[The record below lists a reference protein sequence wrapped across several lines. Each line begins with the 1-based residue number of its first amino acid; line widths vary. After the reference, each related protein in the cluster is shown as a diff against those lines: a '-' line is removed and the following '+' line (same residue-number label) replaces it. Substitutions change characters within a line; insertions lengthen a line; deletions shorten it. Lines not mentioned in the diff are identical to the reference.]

1 MNLEKLFLEKTPLF
15 VFSSTRRLKHFY
27 LEQGEGFLP
36 NAMSM
41 GSFFEQAFYIP
52 NKKKI
57 PNSARLILMID
68 TIKAIAKEKKS
79 ILEGLLLFEN
89 SFLGY
94 LESTSF
100 LFDLFDELSSAC
112 IKLNELSSKDIYLD
126 YEKHL
131 EVLEMIYDRYIK
143 KLEGL
148 GFYDK
153 IMQEK
158 PAILKEFFEHFS
170 SIEWHLDGFMSV
182 FERQCLL
189 EAAELVP
196 ITLHL
201 SCDKYNQKFL
211 EFLNLKLETD
221 CDYSIDFK
229 TQKILSQTPKR
240 QKIEPKLYANS
251 SYLKQSALVLQTIE
265 EYLQKD
271 NDPNKM
277 AIITPNADFLP
288 FLKLLDKNNN
298 LNFAMG
304 LGAKN
309 SPYYT
314 ELVKI
319 LENLET
325 SGFDLSTSPLLDL
338 ENLTLALLEQQSSKE
353 KAPLKEAHSQIM
365 HQYHLLKDTLKNYSL
380 KDLLHLY
387 LQEFE
392 ANFRLDDSS
401 GGKIQVMDTLETRG
415 MQFDKIVIVDFN
427 ETCVPSLKDC
437 DLFLNSAL
445 RKSLNLPTLLDKK
458 NLQKHYY
465 YQLFKNSKEITLS
478 YIESETSKVSNMLL
492 ELNLHIEPIKDA
504 YTLFAPSLSKD
515 YQEEEIKA
523 AIPKDFSFSA
533 SSLNAFLT
541 CKRRFYYHYMKR
553 FKESPKDESN
563 SAVGSLLHEL
573 LKEAYEKDKNPYVL
587 EERLIWLLETRENI
601 TPKERLDTLVALK
614 KIQAFYLKEKERFN
628 TKIKILDLEKSFETI
643 IQGIVFKGRIDRI
656 DKTAD
661 NEMILLDYKFKNDLK
676 LDNMSKTQRG
686 GLSPIEIAQISTDY
700 QMAIEIAQISTDYQ
714 MAIYAFA
721 LKNLGYK
728 EPIKA
733 FFYDLRKGELLEE
746 DELILQAKMDHL
758 EFSLI
763 PKLKQEIDFEK
774 TSEAKDCEYCSFK
787 DMCNR

>member
-36 NAMSM
+36 SAMSM

-57 PNSARLILMID
+57 PKNARQILMID

-112 IKLNELSSKDIYLD
+112 IKLNKLSFKDIYLD

-143 KLEGL
+143 KLEEL

-229 TQKILSQTPKR
+229 TQKILSQTFND

-251 SYLKQSALVLQTIE
+251 SYLKQGALVLQTIE

-288 FLKLLDKNNN
+288 FLKLLDQNNN

-304 LGAKN
+304 LGAKD

-325 SGFDLSTSPLLDL
+325 SGFDLSASPLLDL

-353 KAPLKEAHSQIM
+353 KAPLKEVHSQIM
-365 HQYHLLKDTLKNYSL
+365 HQYHLLKDTLQNYSL

-401 GGKIQVMDTLETRG
+401 GGKIRVMDTLETRG

-465 YQLFKNSKEITLS
+465 YQLFKNSKEIALS

-504 YTLFAPSLSKD
+504 YTLFAPSPLKD

-553 FKESPKDESN
+553 FKESPKDENN

-587 EERLIWLLETRENI
+587 EERLIWLLETRKNI
-601 TPKERLDTLVALK
+601 TPKERLDTLIALK

-643 IQGIVFKGRIDRI
+643 IQGVIFKGRIDRI

-661 NEMILLDYKFKNDLK
+661 NEIILLDYKFKNDLK
-676 LDNMSKTQRG
+676 LDNMSEKQRKS
-686 GLSPIEIAQISTDY
+686 LSP
-700 QMAIEIAQISTDYQ
+700 IEIAQISTDYQ

-746 DELILQAKMDHL
+746 DKLILQAKMDHL

-774 TSEAKDCEYCSFK
+774 TLEVKDCEYCSFK

>member
-41 GSFFEQAFYIP
+41 GNFFEQAFYIP

-57 PNSARLILMID
+57 PNSARQILMID

-143 KLEGL
+143 KLEEL

-189 EAAELVP
+189 EVAELVP

-221 CDYSIDFK
+221 CNYSIDFK
-229 TQKILSQTPKR
+229 TQKILSQTFND

-251 SYLKQSALVLQTIE
+251 SYLKQGALVLQTIE

-319 LENLET
+319 LEDLQT
-325 SGFDLSTSPLLDL
+325 SGFDLSASPLLDL
-338 ENLTLALLEQQSSKE
+338 ENLTLPLLEQQSSKE

-401 GGKIQVMDTLETRG
+401 GGKIRVMDTLETRG

-445 RKSLNLPTLLDKK
+445 RQSLNLPTLLDKK

-465 YQLFKNSKEITLS
+465 YQLFKNSKEMALS
-478 YIESETSKVSNMLL
+478 YIESETSKASNMLL

-504 YTLFAPSLSKD
+504 YTLFAPSPLKD

-523 AIPKDFSFSA
+523 AIPKDFNFST

-643 IQGIVFKGRIDRI
+643 IQGVIFKGRIDRI

-676 LDNMSKTQRG
+676 LDNMSEKQRKS
-686 GLSPIEIAQISTDY
+686 LSP
-700 QMAIEIAQISTDYQ
+700 IEIAQISTDYQ

-728 EPIKA
+728 DPIKA
-733 FFYDLRKGELLEE
+733 FFYDLRKGELVEE
-746 DELILQAKMDHL
+746 DELVLQAKMDHL

-763 PKLKQEIDFEK
+763 PKLKQEIVFEK
-774 TSEAKDCEYCSFK
+774 TLEAKDCEYCSFK

>member
-57 PNSARLILMID
+57 PNSARQILMID

-143 KLEGL
+143 KLEEL

-189 EAAELVP
+189 EVAELVP

-229 TQKILSQTPKR
+229 TQKILSQTFNN

-288 FLKLLDKNNN
+288 FLKLLDQNNN

-319 LENLET
+319 LEDLQTSDFNL
-325 SGFDLSTSPLLDL
+325 SGSALLDL
-338 ENLTLALLEQQSSKE
+338 ENLTLPLLEQQSSKE

-401 GGKIQVMDTLETRG
+401 GGKIRVMDTLETRG

-465 YQLFKNSKEITLS
+465 YQLFKNSKEVVLS
-478 YIESETSKVSNMLL
+478 YIESETSKASNMLL
-492 ELNLHIEPIKDA
+492 ELNLHTEPIKDA
-504 YTLFAPSLSKD
+504 YTLFAPSPLKD

-614 KIQAFYLKEKERFN
+614 KIQAFYLKEKERFKA
-628 TKIKILDLEKSFETI
+628 KIKILDLEKSFETI
-643 IQGIVFKGRIDRI
+643 IQGVIFKGRIDRI

-661 NEMILLDYKFKNDLK
+661 NEIILLDYKFKNDLK
-676 LDNMSKTQRG
+676 LV
-686 GLSPIEIAQISTDY
+686 
-700 QMAIEIAQISTDYQ
+700 STDYQ

-728 EPIKA
+728 GPIKA

-746 DELILQAKMDHL
+746 DELTLQAKMDHL

-774 TSEAKDCEYCSFK
+774 TLEVKDCEYCSFK

>member
-1 MNLEKLFLEKTPLF
+1 MNLEKLFLEKSPLF

-36 NAMSM
+36 SAMSM

-57 PNSARLILMID
+57 PNSAHQILMID

-189 EAAELVP
+189 EVAELVP
-196 ITLHL
+196 VTLHL

-229 TQKILSQTPKR
+229 TQKILSQTFND

-265 EYLQKD
+265 EYLQEN

-319 LENLET
+319 LEDLET
-325 SGFDLSTSPLLDL
+325 SGFDLSASPLLDL

-353 KAPLKEAHSQIM
+353 KTPLKEAHSQIM
-365 HQYHLLKDTLKNYSL
+365 HQYHLLKDTLQNYSL

-401 GGKIQVMDTLETRG
+401 GGKIRVMDTLETRG

-465 YQLFKNSKEITLS
+465 YQLFKNSKEVVLS

-492 ELNLHIEPIKDA
+492 ELDLHIEPIKDA
-504 YTLFAPSLSKD
+504 YTLFAPTPLKD

-643 IQGIVFKGRIDRI
+643 IQGVIFKGRIDRI

-661 NEMILLDYKFKNDLK
+661 NEIILLDYKFKNDLK
-676 LDNMSKTQRG
+676 LDNMSEKQRKS
-686 GLSPIEIAQISTDY
+686 LSP
-700 QMAIEIAQISTDYQ
+700 IEIAQISTDYQ

-728 EPIKA
+728 DPIKA
-733 FFYDLRKGELLEE
+733 FFYDLRKGELVEE
-746 DELILQAKMDHL
+746 DELFLQAKMDHL

-774 TSEAKDCEYCSFK
+774 TLEAKDCEYCSFK

>member
-251 SYLKQSALVLQTIE
+251 SYLKQSTLVLQTIE

-325 SGFDLSTSPLLDL
+325 SGFDLSASPLLDL

-401 GGKIQVMDTLETRG
+401 GGKIRVMDTLETRG

-541 CKRRFYYHYMKR
+541 CKRRFYYHYMKC
-553 FKESPKDESN
+553 FKESPKDKSN

-573 LKEAYEKDKNPYVL
+573 LKEVYEKDKNPYAL
-587 EERLIWLLETRENI
+587 EERLIQLLETKGNI
-601 TPKERLDTLVALK
+601 TPKERLDTLIALK
-614 KIQAFYLKEKERFN
+614 KIQAFYIKEKERFHA
-628 TKIKILDLEKSFETI
+628 KIKILDLEKSFETT
-643 IQGIVFKGRIDRI
+643 IQGVAFKGRIDRI

-661 NEMILLDYKFKNDLK
+661 NEVILLDYKFKSDLK
-676 LDNMSKTQRG
+676 LDNMSEKQRG
-686 GLSPIEIAQISTDY
+686 SLNPIEIAQIS
-700 QMAIEIAQISTDYQ
+700 ADYQ

-728 EPIKA
+728 GPIKA

-774 TSEAKDCEYCSFK
+774 TLEAKDCEYCSFK

>member
-1 MNLEKLFLEKTPLF
+1 MKLEKLFLEKTPLF

-36 NAMSM
+36 SAMSM

-57 PNSARLILMID
+57 PNSARQILMID

-143 KLEGL
+143 KLEEL

-158 PAILKEFFEHFS
+158 PTILKEFFEHFS
-170 SIEWHLDGFMSV
+170 SIEWYLDGFMSV

-189 EAAELVP
+189 EVAELVP

-229 TQKILSQTPKR
+229 TQKILSQTFND

-251 SYLKQSALVLQTIE
+251 SYLKQGALVLQTIE

-288 FLKLLDKNNN
+288 FLKLLDQNNN

-319 LENLET
+319 LEDLQT

-353 KAPLKEAHSQIM
+353 KAPLKEVHSQIM

-401 GGKIQVMDTLETRG
+401 GGKIRVMDTLETRG

-465 YQLFKNSKEITLS
+465 YQLFKNSKEMALS
-478 YIESETSKVSNMLL
+478 YIESETSKASNMLL
-492 ELNLHIEPIKDA
+492 ELDLHIEPIKDA
-504 YTLFAPSLSKD
+504 YTLFAPSPLKD

-553 FKESPKDESN
+553 FKESPKDENN

-573 LKEAYEKDKNPYVL
+573 LKEAYEKDKNPYAL
-587 EERLIWLLETRENI
+587 EERLIQFLETRENI
-601 TPKERLDTLVALK
+601 TPKERLDTLIALK
-614 KIQAFYLKEKERFN
+614 KIQAFYLKEKERFKA
-628 TKIKILDLEKSFETI
+628 KIKILDLEKSFETI
-643 IQGIVFKGRIDRI
+643 IQGVVFKGRIDRI

-661 NEMILLDYKFKNDLK
+661 NEIILLDYKFKNDLK
-676 LDNMSKTQRG
+676 LDNMSEKQRKS
-686 GLSPIEIAQISTDY
+686 LSP
-700 QMAIEIAQISTDYQ
+700 IEIAQISTDYQ

-746 DELILQAKMDHL
+746 DELTLQAKMDHL

-774 TSEAKDCEYCSFK
+774 TLEVKDCEYCSFK

>member
-36 NAMSM
+36 SAMSM

-57 PNSARLILMID
+57 PNSVRLILMID

-112 IKLNELSSKDIYLD
+112 IKLNELSFKDIYLD

-131 EVLEMIYDRYIK
+131 EVLEMIYDRYVK

-189 EAAELVP
+189 EVAELVP

-229 TQKILSQTPKR
+229 TQKILSQTFND

-251 SYLKQSALVLQTIE
+251 SYLKQGALVLQTIE

-288 FLKLLDKNNN
+288 FLKLLDQNNN

-319 LENLET
+319 LEDLET
-325 SGFDLSTSPLLDL
+325 SDLNLSGSALLDL
-338 ENLTLALLEQQSSKE
+338 ENLTLPLLEQQSSKE
-353 KAPLKEAHSQIM
+353 KTPLKEAHSQIM

-392 ANFRLDDSS
+392 ANFRLDDSN
-401 GGKIQVMDTLETRG
+401 GGKIRVMDTLETRG

-478 YIESETSKVSNMLL
+478 YIESETSKASNMLL

-504 YTLFAPSLSKD
+504 YTLFAPSPLKD
-515 YQEEEIKA
+515 YQEEEIKD

-563 SAVGSLLHEL
+563 SVVGSLLHEL
-573 LKEAYEKDKNPYVL
+573 LKEAYEKDKNPYAL
-587 EERLIWLLETRENI
+587 EERLIWLLKTRENI
-601 TPKERLDTLVALK
+601 TPKKRLDTLVVLK
-614 KIQAFYLKEKERFN
+614 KIQAFYLKEKERFKA
-628 TKIKILDLEKSFETI
+628 KIKILDLEKSFETT
-643 IQGIVFKGRIDRI
+643 IQGVAFKGRIDRI

-661 NEMILLDYKFKNDLK
+661 NEIILLDYKFKNDLK
-676 LDNMSKTQRG
+676 LDNMSKTQRE
-686 GLSPIEIAQISTDY
+686 GLSP
-700 QMAIEIAQISTDYQ
+700 IEIAQISTDYQ

-728 EPIKA
+728 DSIKA
-733 FFYDLRKGELLEE
+733 FFYDLRKGELVEE
-746 DELILQAKMDHL
+746 NELILQAKMDHL

-774 TSEAKDCEYCSFK
+774 TLEAKDCEYCSFK

>member
-1 MNLEKLFLEKTPLF
+1 MNLEKLFSEKAPLF

-36 NAMSM
+36 SAMSM

-52 NKKKI
+52 NQKKI
-57 PNSARLILMID
+57 PKSVRQILMID

-112 IKLNELSSKDIYLD
+112 IKLNELSFKDIYLD

-131 EVLEMIYDRYIK
+131 EVLEMIYDRYVK
-143 KLEGL
+143 KLEEL

-153 IMQEK
+153 IMQKK
-158 PAILKEFFEHFS
+158 PTILKEFFEHFS

-189 EAAELVP
+189 EVAELVP

-229 TQKILSQTPKR
+229 TQKILSQTFND

-251 SYLKQSALVLQTIE
+251 SYLKQSALVLQTTE
-265 EYLQKD
+265 EYLQEN

-288 FLKLLDKNNN
+288 FLKLLDQNNN

-319 LENLET
+319 LEDLQTSDFNLSE
-325 SGFDLSTSPLLDL
+325 SALLDL
-338 ENLTLALLEQQSSKE
+338 ENITLPLLEQQSSKE
-353 KAPLKEAHSQIM
+353 KAPLKEVHSQIM
-365 HQYHLLKDTLKNYSL
+365 HQYHLLKDTLQNYSL

-401 GGKIQVMDTLETRG
+401 GGKIRVMDTLETRG

-478 YIESETSKVSNMLL
+478 YIESETSKASNMLL

-504 YTLFAPSLSKD
+504 YTLFAPSPLKD

-541 CKRRFYYHYMKR
+541 CKRRFYYHYIKR

-563 SAVGSLLHEL
+563 STVGSLLHEL
-573 LKEAYEKDKNPYVL
+573 LKEAYEKDKNPYSL
-587 EERLIWLLETRENI
+587 EERLIWLLETRENV

-628 TKIKILDLEKSFETI
+628 AKIKILDLEKSFETI
-643 IQGIVFKGRIDRI
+643 IQGVIFKGRIDRI

-661 NEMILLDYKFKNDLK
+661 NEIILLDYKFKSDLK
-676 LDNMSKTQRG
+676 LDNMSKTQRE
-686 GLSPIEIAQISTDY
+686 GLSPK
-700 QMAIEIAQISTDYQ
+700 EIAQISTDYQ
-714 MAIYAFA
+714 MAIYARA

-746 DELILQAKMDHL
+746 DELTLQAKMDHL

-774 TSEAKDCEYCSFK
+774 TLEAKDCEYCSFK
-787 DMCNR
+787 NMCNR

>member
-27 LEQGEGFLP
+27 LDQGEGFLP

-41 GSFFEQAFYIP
+41 GNFFEQAFYIP

-57 PNSARLILMID
+57 PNSARQILMID
-68 TIKAIAKEKKS
+68 AIKAIAKEKKS

-131 EVLEMIYDRYIK
+131 EVLEMIYDRYVK
-143 KLEGL
+143 KLEEL

-158 PAILKEFFEHFS
+158 PTILKEFFEHFS

-189 EAAELVP
+189 EVAELVP

-229 TQKILSQTPKR
+229 TQKILSQTFND

-251 SYLKQSALVLQTIE
+251 SYLKQGALVLQTIE

-288 FLKLLDKNNN
+288 FLKLLDQNNN

-319 LENLET
+319 LEDLQT
-325 SGFDLSTSPLLDL
+325 SGFDLSASPLLDL
-338 ENLTLALLEQQSSKE
+338 ESLTLVLLEQQSSKE
-353 KAPLKEAHSQIM
+353 KAPLKEVHSQIM

-401 GGKIQVMDTLETRG
+401 GGKIRVMDTLETRG

-478 YIESETSKVSNMLL
+478 YVESETSKVSNMLL
-492 ELNLHIEPIKDA
+492 ELDLHTEPIKDA
-504 YTLFAPSLSKD
+504 YTLFAPTPLKD

-553 FKESPKDESN
+553 FKESPKDENN

-573 LKEAYEKDKNPYVL
+573 LKEAYEKDKNPYAL

-601 TPKERLDTLVALK
+601 TPKERLDTLIALK

-628 TKIKILDLEKSFETI
+628 AKIKILDLEKSFETI
-643 IQGIVFKGRIDRI
+643 IQGVIFKGRIDRI

-661 NEMILLDYKFKNDLK
+661 NEIILLDYKFKSDLK

-686 GLSPIEIAQISTDY
+686 SLSPIEIAQISTDY
-700 QMAIEIAQISTDYQ
+700 QMAI
-714 MAIYAFA
+714 YACV

-728 EPIKA
+728 GPIKA
-733 FFYDLRKGELLEE
+733 FFYDLRKGELVEE

-774 TSEAKDCEYCSFK
+774 TSEVKDCEYCSFK

>member
-36 NAMSM
+36 SAMSM

-143 KLEGL
+143 KLEKL

-229 TQKILSQTPKR
+229 TQKILSQTFND

-251 SYLKQSALVLQTIE
+251 SYLKQGALVLQTIE

-319 LENLET
+319 LEDLQTSDCNLSE
-325 SGFDLSTSPLLDL
+325 SALLDL
-338 ENLTLALLEQQSSKE
+338 ENITLPLLEQQSSKE
-353 KAPLKEAHSQIM
+353 KAPLKEVHSQIM
-365 HQYHLLKDTLKNYSL
+365 HQYHLLKNTLKNYSL

-401 GGKIQVMDTLETRG
+401 GGKIRVMDTLETRG

-478 YIESETSKVSNMLL
+478 YIESEASKASNMLL

-504 YTLFAPSLSKD
+504 YTLFAPSPLKD

-523 AIPKDFSFSA
+523 TIPKDFSFSA

-553 FKESPKDESN
+553 FKESPKDENN

-573 LKEAYEKDKNPYVL
+573 LKEAYEKDKNPYAL

-614 KIQAFYLKEKERFN
+614 KIQAFYLKEKERFKA
-628 TKIKILDLEKSFETI
+628 KIKILDLEKSFETI
-643 IQGIVFKGRIDRI
+643 IQGVVFKWRIDRI

-661 NEMILLDYKFKNDLK
+661 NEIILLDYKFKSDLK

-686 GLSPIEIAQISTDY
+686 DLSPK
-700 QMAIEIAQISTDYQ
+700 EIAQISTDYQ

-733 FFYDLRKGELLEE
+733 FFYDLRKGELVEE
-746 DELILQAKMDHL
+746 DEPTLQAKMDYL

-774 TSEAKDCEYCSFK
+774 TLEVKDCEYCSFK

>member
-1 MNLEKLFLEKTPLF
+1 MNFEKLFSQKTPLF

-57 PNSARLILMID
+57 PKNARQILMID

-182 FERQCLL
+182 FERRCLL

-319 LENLET
+319 LEDLQTSDFNL
-325 SGFDLSTSPLLDL
+325 SGSALLDL
-338 ENLTLALLEQQSSKE
+338 ENLTLPLLEQQSSKE
-353 KAPLKEAHSQIM
+353 KAPLKEVHSQIM

-401 GGKIQVMDTLETRG
+401 GGKIRVMDTLETRG

-465 YQLFKNSKEITLS
+465 YQLFKNSKEMALS
-478 YIESETSKVSNMLL
+478 YIESETSKASNMLL
-492 ELNLHIEPIKDA
+492 ELDLHIEPIKDA
-504 YTLFAPSLSKD
+504 YTLFAPSPLKD

-553 FKESPKDESN
+553 FKESPKDENN

-573 LKEAYEKDKNPYVL
+573 LKEAYEKDKNPYAL
-587 EERLIWLLETRENI
+587 EERLIQLLETRENI
-601 TPKERLDTLVALK
+601 TPKERLDTLIALK
-614 KIQAFYLKEKERFN
+614 KIQAFYVKEKERFN
-628 TKIKILDLEKSFETI
+628 AKIKILDLEKSFETT
-643 IQGIVFKGRIDRI
+643 IQGVLFKGRIDRI

-661 NEMILLDYKFKNDLK
+661 NEIILLDYKFKSDLK
-676 LDNMSKTQRG
+676 LDNMSEKQRG
-686 GLSPIEIAQISTDY
+686 SLSPIEIAQISTDY
-700 QMAIEIAQISTDYQ
+700 QI
-714 MAIYAFA
+714 AIYAFA
-721 LKNLGYK
+721 FKSLGYK
-728 EPIKA
+728 GPIKA
-733 FFYDLRKGELLEE
+733 FFYDLRKGELVEE
-746 DELILQAKMDHL
+746 DELTLQAKMDHL

-774 TSEAKDCEYCSFK
+774 TLEVKDCEYCSFK

>member
-1 MNLEKLFLEKTPLF
+1 MNLEKLFLEKAPLF

-57 PNSARLILMID
+57 PNSARQILMID

-189 EAAELVP
+189 EAVELVP

-229 TQKILSQTPKR
+229 TQKILSQTFND

-251 SYLKQSALVLQTIE
+251 SYLKQGALVLQTIE

-288 FLKLLDKNNN
+288 FLKLLDQNNN

-319 LENLET
+319 LEDLQTSDCNL
-325 SGFDLSTSPLLDL
+325 SGSALLDL

-401 GGKIQVMDTLETRG
+401 GGKIRVMDTLETRG

-465 YQLFKNSKEITLS
+465 YQLFKNSKEMALS
-478 YIESETSKVSNMLL
+478 YIESETSKASNMLL
-492 ELNLHIEPIKDA
+492 ELDLPIEPIKDA
-504 YTLFAPSLSKD
+504 YTLFAPTPLKD

-523 AIPKDFSFSA
+523 TIPKDFSFSA

-553 FKESPKDESN
+553 FKESPKDEN
-563 SAVGSLLHEL
+563 NNAVGSLLHEL
-573 LKEAYEKDKNPYVL
+573 LKEAYEKDKNPYAL
-587 EERLIWLLETRENI
+587 EERLVQLLKTRENI
-601 TPKERLDTLVALK
+601 TPKERLDTLIALK
-614 KIQAFYLKEKERFN
+614 KIQAFYVKEKERFKA
-628 TKIKILDLEKSFETI
+628 KIKILDLEKSFETT
-643 IQGIVFKGRIDRI
+643 IQGVAFKGRIDRI

-661 NEMILLDYKFKNDLK
+661 NEIILLDYKFKSELK
-676 LDNMSKTQRG
+676 LDNMSKTQRE
-686 GLSPIEIAQISTDY
+686 GLSPIEIAQIRTDY
-700 QMAIEIAQISTDYQ
+700 QMAV
-714 MAIYAFA
+714 YAFA

-728 EPIKA
+728 GPIKA
-733 FFYDLRKGELLEE
+733 FFYDLRKGELVEE
-746 DELILQAKMDHL
+746 DELTLQAKMHYL
-758 EFSLI
+758 ESSLI

-774 TSEAKDCEYCSFK
+774 TPEVKDCEYCSFK

>member
-57 PNSARLILMID
+57 PNSVRLILMID

-131 EVLEMIYDRYIK
+131 EVLEMIYERYIK

-158 PAILKEFFEHFS
+158 PTILKEFFEHFS

-221 CDYSIDFK
+221 CDYCIDFK

-251 SYLKQSALVLQTIE
+251 SYLKQGALVLQTIE

-319 LENLET
+319 LEDLQT
-325 SGFDLSTSPLLDL
+325 SGFDLSASPLLDL
-338 ENLTLALLEQQSSKE
+338 ESLTLPLLEQQSSKE
-353 KAPLKEAHSQIM
+353 KAPLKEVHSQIM

-401 GGKIQVMDTLETRG
+401 GGKIRVMDTLETRG

-465 YQLFKNSKEITLS
+465 YQLFKNSKEMVLS
-478 YIESETSKVSNMLL
+478 YIESETSKASNMLL

-504 YTLFAPSLSKD
+504 YTLFAPSPLKD

-541 CKRRFYYHYMKR
+541 CERRFYYHYMKR
-553 FKESPKDESN
+553 FKESPKDENN
-563 SAVGSLLHEL
+563 STVGSLLHEL
-573 LKEAYEKDKNPYVL
+573 LKEAYEKDKNPYAL
-587 EERLIWLLETRENI
+587 EERLIQLLETRENI
-601 TPKERLDTLVALK
+601 TPKERLDTLIALK
-614 KIQAFYLKEKERFN
+614 KIQAFYLKEKERFKA
-628 TKIKILDLEKSFETI
+628 KIKILDLEKSFETT
-643 IQGIVFKGRIDRI
+643 IQGVAFKGRIDRI

-661 NEMILLDYKFKNDLK
+661 NEIILLDYKFKSDLK
-676 LDNMSKTQRG
+676 LDNMSKTQRE
-686 GLSPIEIAQISTDY
+686 GLSP
-700 QMAIEIAQISTDYQ
+700 IEIAQISTDYQ

-728 EPIKA
+728 GPIKA

-746 DELILQAKMDHL
+746 DELTLQAKMDHL

-774 TSEAKDCEYCSFK
+774 TLEAKDCEYCSFK

>member
-15 VFSSTRRLKHFY
+15 VFSSTRRLKHFC

-36 NAMSM
+36 SAMSM
-41 GSFFEQAFYIP
+41 GNFFEQAFYIP

-57 PNSARLILMID
+57 PNNARQILMID

-112 IKLNELSSKDIYLD
+112 IKLNELSFKDIYLD

-131 EVLEMIYDRYIK
+131 EVLEMIYDRYVK
-143 KLEGL
+143 KLEEL

-153 IMQEK
+153 IMQKK
-158 PAILKEFFEHFS
+158 PTILKEFFEHFS

-189 EAAELVP
+189 EVAELVP

-229 TQKILSQTPKR
+229 TQKILSQTFND

-319 LENLET
+319 LEDLQT
-325 SGFDLSTSPLLDL
+325 SGFDLSASPLLDL
-338 ENLTLALLEQQSSKE
+338 ENLTLPLLEQQSSKE
-353 KAPLKEAHSQIM
+353 KAPLKETHSQIM

-401 GGKIQVMDTLETRG
+401 GGKIRVMDTLETRG
-415 MQFDKIVIVDFN
+415 MQFDKIVVADFN

-465 YQLFKNSKEITLS
+465 YQLFKNSKEVVLS

-492 ELNLHIEPIKDA
+492 ELDLHIEPIKDA
-504 YTLFAPSLSKD
+504 YTLFAPSPLKD

-563 SAVGSLLHEL
+563 STVGSLIHEL
-573 LKEAYEKDKNPYVL
+573 LKEAYEKDKDPHAL
-587 EERLIWLLETRENI
+587 EERLIWLLETRENV

-628 TKIKILDLEKSFETI
+628 AKIKILNLEKSFETI
-643 IQGIVFKGRIDRI
+643 IQGVVFKGRIDRI

-661 NEMILLDYKFKNDLK
+661 NEIILLDYKFKSDLK

-686 GLSPIEIAQISTDY
+686 DLSP
-700 QMAIEIAQISTDYQ
+700 IEIAQISTDYQ

-774 TSEAKDCEYCSFK
+774 TLEVKDCEYCSFK

>member
-158 PAILKEFFEHFS
+158 PTILKEFFEHFS
-170 SIEWHLDGFMSV
+170 SIEWYLDGFMSV

-189 EAAELVP
+189 EVAELVP

-251 SYLKQSALVLQTIE
+251 SYLKQGALVLQTIE

-319 LENLET
+319 LEDLQTSDFNL
-325 SGFDLSTSPLLDL
+325 SGSALLDL
-338 ENLTLALLEQQSSKE
+338 ENITLALLEQQSSKE
-353 KAPLKEAHSQIM
+353 KVTLKEVHSQIM
-365 HQYHLLKDTLKNYSL
+365 HQYHLLKNTLKNYSL

-401 GGKIQVMDTLETRG
+401 GGKIRVMDTLETRG
-415 MQFDKIVIVDFN
+415 MQFDKVVIVDFN

-465 YQLFKNSKEITLS
+465 YQLFKNSKEIALS
-478 YIESETSKVSNMLL
+478 YIESETSKASNMLL

-504 YTLFAPSLSKD
+504 YTLFAPTPLKD

-523 AIPKDFSFSA
+523 AIPKDFNFSA

-573 LKEAYEKDKNPYVL
+573 LKEVYEKDKNPYAL

-661 NEMILLDYKFKNDLK
+661 NEIILLDYKFKSDLK

-686 GLSPIEIAQISTDY
+686 GLSP
-700 QMAIEIAQISTDYQ
+700 IEIAQISTDYQ

-746 DELILQAKMDHL
+746 DGLTLQAKMDYL

-774 TSEAKDCEYCSFK
+774 TLEVKDCEYCSFK

>member
-52 NKKKI
+52 NQKKI
-57 PNSARLILMID
+57 PKSAHQILMID

-79 ILEGLLLFEN
+79 VLEGLLLFEN

-112 IKLNELSSKDIYLD
+112 IKLNELSFKDIYLD

-131 EVLEMIYDRYIK
+131 EVLEMIYDRYVK
-143 KLEGL
+143 KLEEL

-153 IMQEK
+153 IMQKK

-189 EAAELVP
+189 EVAELVP

-229 TQKILSQTPKR
+229 TQKILSQTFND

-251 SYLKQSALVLQTIE
+251 SYLKQSALVLQTTE
-265 EYLQKD
+265 EYLQEN

-319 LENLET
+319 LEDLET
-325 SGFDLSTSPLLDL
+325 SDPNLSGSALLDL
-338 ENLTLALLEQQSSKE
+338 ENITLALLEQQSSKE

-401 GGKIQVMDTLETRG
+401 GGKIRVMDTLETRG
-415 MQFDKIVIVDFN
+415 MQFDKIVVADFN

-465 YQLFKNSKEITLS
+465 YQLFKNSKEVALS
-478 YIESETSKVSNMLL
+478 YIESETSKASNMLL

-504 YTLFAPSLSKD
+504 YTLFETSPIKE

-541 CKRRFYYHYMKR
+541 CKRRFYYHYIKR
-553 FKESPKDESN
+553 FKETPKDESN
-563 SAVGSLLHEL
+563 STVGSLLHEL

-628 TKIKILDLEKSFETI
+628 AEITILDLEKNFETI
-643 IQGIVFKGRIDRI
+643 IQGVIFKGRIDRI

-661 NEMILLDYKFKNDLK
+661 NKIILLDYKFKSDLK

-700 QMAIEIAQISTDYQ
+700 QMAI
-714 MAIYAFA
+714 YARA

-774 TSEAKDCEYCSFK
+774 TLEVKDCEYCSFK

>member
-1 MNLEKLFLEKTPLF
+1 MNLEKLFLEKAPLF

-52 NKKKI
+52 NQKKI
-57 PNSARLILMID
+57 PNSARQILMID

-112 IKLNELSSKDIYLD
+112 IKLNELSFKDIYLD

-143 KLEGL
+143 KLEKL

-189 EAAELVP
+189 EVAELVP

-229 TQKILSQTPKR
+229 TQKILSQTFND

-319 LENLET
+319 LEDLQTSDCNL
-325 SGFDLSTSPLLDL
+325 SGSALLDL
-338 ENLTLALLEQQSSKE
+338 ENITLALLEQQSSKE
-353 KAPLKEAHSQIM
+353 KAPLKEVHSQIM
-365 HQYHLLKDTLKNYSL
+365 HQYHLLKNTLKNYSL

-401 GGKIQVMDTLETRG
+401 GGKIRVMDTLETRG
-415 MQFDKIVIVDFN
+415 MQFDKIVVADFN
-427 ETCVPSLKDC
+427 ETYVPSLKDC

-504 YTLFAPSLSKD
+504 YTLFETSPLKD

-553 FKESPKDESN
+553 FKESPKDENN

-573 LKEAYEKDKNPYVL
+573 LKEAYEKDKNPYSL

-601 TPKERLDTLVALK
+601 TPKERLDTLIALK
-614 KIQAFYLKEKERFN
+614 KIQAFYLKEKERFKA
-628 TKIKILDLEKSFETI
+628 KIKILDLEKSFETI
-643 IQGIVFKGRIDRI
+643 IQGVAFKGRIDRI

-661 NEMILLDYKFKNDLK
+661 NEIILLDYKFKNDLK
-676 LDNMSKTQRG
+676 LDNMSEKQRKS
-686 GLSPIEIAQISTDY
+686 LRP
-700 QMAIEIAQISTDYQ
+700 IEIAQISTDYQ

-728 EPIKA
+728 DPIKA
-733 FFYDLRKGELLEE
+733 FFYDLRKGELVEE
-746 DELILQAKMDHL
+746 DELTLQAKMDHL

-774 TSEAKDCEYCSFK
+774 TLEVKDCEYCSFK

>member
-57 PNSARLILMID
+57 PKNVRQILMID

-112 IKLNELSSKDIYLD
+112 IKLNELSFKDIYLD

-143 KLEGL
+143 KLEEL

-189 EAAELVP
+189 EVAELVP

-229 TQKILSQTPKR
+229 TQKILSQTFND

-251 SYLKQSALVLQTIE
+251 SYLKQGALVLQTIE

-319 LENLET
+319 LEDLQTSDFNLSE
-325 SGFDLSTSPLLDL
+325 SALLDL
-338 ENLTLALLEQQSSKE
+338 ENITLPLLEQQSSKE
-353 KAPLKEAHSQIM
+353 KAPLKEVHSQIM
-365 HQYHLLKDTLKNYSL
+365 HQYHLLKDTLQNYSL

-401 GGKIQVMDTLETRG
+401 GGKIRVMDTLETRG

-465 YQLFKNSKEITLS
+465 YQLFKNSKEMVLS
-478 YIESETSKVSNMLL
+478 YIESETSKASNMLL
-492 ELNLHIEPIKDA
+492 ELDLHTEPIKDA
-504 YTLFAPSLSKD
+504 YTLFAPSPLKD

-553 FKESPKDESN
+553 FKESPKDENN

-573 LKEAYEKDKNPYVL
+573 LKEAYEKDKNPYAL

-628 TKIKILDLEKSFETI
+628 AKIKILDLEKSFETI
-643 IQGIVFKGRIDRI
+643 IQGVVFKGRIDRI

-661 NEMILLDYKFKNDLK
+661 NEIILLDYKFKSDLK
-676 LDNMSKTQRG
+676 LDNMSEKQRKS
-686 GLSPIEIAQISTDY
+686 LSP
-700 QMAIEIAQISTDYQ
+700 IEIAQISTDYQ

-728 EPIKA
+728 GPIKA
-733 FFYDLRKGELLEE
+733 FFYDLRKGELVEE
-746 DELILQAKMDHL
+746 DELQAKMDHL

-774 TSEAKDCEYCSFK
+774 TLEVKDCEYCSFK

>member
-1 MNLEKLFLEKTPLF
+1 MNLEKLFLEKAPLF
-15 VFSSTRRLKHFY
+15 IFSSTRRLKHFY

-36 NAMSM
+36 SAMSM

-131 EVLEMIYDRYIK
+131 EVLEMIYERYIK
-143 KLEGL
+143 KLEEL

-229 TQKILSQTPKR
+229 TQKILSQTFND

-265 EYLQKD
+265 EYLQQD

-319 LENLET
+319 LENLEA
-325 SGFDLSTSPLLDL
+325 SGDLSASPLLDL

-401 GGKIQVMDTLETRG
+401 GGKIRVMDTLETRG
-415 MQFDKIVIVDFN
+415 MQFDKVVIVDFN

-465 YQLFKNSKEITLS
+465 YQLFKNSKEMVLS
-478 YIESETSKVSNMLL
+478 YIESETSKVSKMLL
-492 ELNLHIEPIKDA
+492 ELDLPIEPVKDA
-504 YTLFAPSLSKD
+504 YTLFAPTPLKD
-515 YQEEEIKA
+515 YQEEEIKTT
-523 AIPKDFSFSA
+523 IPKDFSFSA

-541 CKRRFYYHYMKR
+541 CKRRFYYHYMKC

-573 LKEAYEKDKNPYVL
+573 LKEAYEKDKNPYAL
-587 EERLIWLLETRENI
+587 EERLIQLLKTRENI
-601 TPKERLDTLVALK
+601 TPKERLDTLIALK
-614 KIQAFYLKEKERFN
+614 KIQAFYLKEKERFKA
-628 TKIKILDLEKSFETI
+628 KIKILDLEKSFETT
-643 IQGIVFKGRIDRI
+643 IQGVAFKGRIDRI

-661 NEMILLDYKFKNDLK
+661 NEMILLDYKFKSELK
-676 LDNMSKTQRG
+676 LDNMSKTQKG
-686 GLSPIEIAQISTDY
+686 DLSPIEIAQISTDY
-700 QMAIEIAQISTDYQ
+700 QMAV
-714 MAIYAFA
+714 YAFA

-746 DELILQAKMDHL
+746 EGLTLQAKMHYL
-758 EFSLI
+758 EYSLI
-763 PKLKQEIDFEK
+763 PKLKQEMVFEK
-774 TSEAKDCEYCSFK
+774 TLEVKDCEYCSFK

>member
-36 NAMSM
+36 SAMSM
-41 GSFFEQAFYIP
+41 GNFFEQAFYIP

-143 KLEGL
+143 KLEEL

-158 PAILKEFFEHFS
+158 PTILKEFFEHFS

-189 EAAELVP
+189 EVAELVP

-288 FLKLLDKNNN
+288 FLKLLDQNNN

-319 LENLET
+319 LEDLQT
-325 SGFDLSTSPLLDL
+325 SGFDLSASPLLDL
-338 ENLTLALLEQQSSKE
+338 ESLTLPLLEQQSSKE

-401 GGKIQVMDTLETRG
+401 GGKIRVMDTLETRG

-445 RKSLNLPTLLDKK
+445 RKSLNLPTSLDKK

-478 YIESETSKVSNMLL
+478 YIESETSKASNMLL

-504 YTLFAPSLSKD
+504 YTLFAPSPLKD

-553 FKESPKDESN
+553 FKESPKDENN

-573 LKEAYEKDKNPYVL
+573 LKEVYEKDKNPYAL

-614 KIQAFYLKEKERFN
+614 KIQAFYTKEKERFN

-643 IQGIVFKGRIDRI
+643 IQGVVFKGRIDRI

-661 NEMILLDYKFKNDLK
+661 NEIILLDYKFKNDLK

-700 QMAIEIAQISTDYQ
+700 QMAV
-714 MAIYAFA
+714 YAFA

-728 EPIKA
+728 GPIKA
-733 FFYDLRKGELLEE
+733 FFYDLRKGELVEE
-746 DELILQAKMDHL
+746 DELILQAKMDYL

-774 TSEAKDCEYCSFK
+774 TLEAKDCEYCSFK

>member
-1 MNLEKLFLEKTPLF
+1 MNLEKLFLEKNPLF

-143 KLEGL
+143 NLEEL

-189 EAAELVP
+189 EVAKLVP

-229 TQKILSQTPKR
+229 TQKILSQTFND

-251 SYLKQSALVLQTIE
+251 SYLKQGTLVLQTIE

-319 LENLET
+319 LEDLET
-325 SGFDLSTSPLLDL
+325 SGFDLSASPLLDL
-338 ENLTLALLEQQSSKE
+338 ENLTLPLLEQQSSKE

-401 GGKIQVMDTLETRG
+401 GGKIRVMDTLETRG

-492 ELNLHIEPIKDA
+492 ELNLHTEPIKDA
-504 YTLFAPSLSKD
+504 YTLFAPTPLKD

-553 FKESPKDESN
+553 FKESPKDENN

-573 LKEAYEKDKNPYVL
+573 LKEAYEKDKNPYAL
-587 EERLIWLLETRENI
+587 EERLIWLLETRESI
-601 TPKERLDTLVALK
+601 TPKERLDTLIALK
-614 KIQAFYLKEKERFN
+614 KIQAFYLKEKERFKA
-628 TKIKILDLEKSFETI
+628 KIKILDLEKSFETI
-643 IQGIVFKGRIDRI
+643 IQGVIFKGRIDRI

-661 NEMILLDYKFKNDLK
+661 NEIILLDYKFKSDLK
-676 LDNMSKTQRG
+676 LDNMSEKQRKS
-686 GLSPIEIAQISTDY
+686 LRP
-700 QMAIEIAQISTDYQ
+700 IEIAQISTDYQ

-746 DELILQAKMDHL
+746 DELVLQAKMDHL

-774 TSEAKDCEYCSFK
+774 TLEVKDCEYCSFK

>member
-36 NAMSM
+36 SAMSM
-41 GSFFEQAFYIP
+41 GNFFEQAFYIP
-52 NKKKI
+52 NQKKI
-57 PNSARLILMID
+57 PKSTRQILMID

-112 IKLNELSSKDIYLD
+112 IKLNELSFKDIYLD

-131 EVLEMIYDRYIK
+131 EVLEMIYDRYVK
-143 KLEGL
+143 KLEEL

-153 IMQEK
+153 IMQKK
-158 PAILKEFFEHFS
+158 PTILKEFFEHFS

-189 EAAELVP
+189 EVAELVP

-229 TQKILSQTPKR
+229 TQKILSQTFND

-251 SYLKQSALVLQTIE
+251 SYLKQSALVLQTTE

-277 AIITPNADFLP
+277 AIVTPNADFLP
-288 FLKLLDKNNN
+288 FLKLLDQNNN

-319 LENLET
+319 LEDLET
-325 SGFDLSTSPLLDL
+325 SDLDLSGSALLDL
-338 ENLTLALLEQQSSKE
+338 ENITLALLEQQSSKE

-401 GGKIQVMDTLETRG
+401 GGKIRVMDTLETRG
-415 MQFDKIVIVDFN
+415 MQFDKIVVADFN
-427 ETCVPSLKDC
+427 ETCVPSFKDC

-478 YIESETSKVSNMLL
+478 YIESETSKASNMLL

-504 YTLFAPSLSKD
+504 YTLFAPSPLKD

-541 CKRRFYYHYMKR
+541 CKRRFYYHYIKR
-553 FKESPKDESN
+553 FKESPKDENN
-563 SAVGSLLHEL
+563 STVGSLLHEL
-573 LKEAYEKDKNPYVL
+573 LKEAYEKDKNPYSL
-587 EERLIWLLETRENI
+587 EERLIWLLETRENV

-628 TKIKILDLEKSFETI
+628 AKIKILDLEKSFETI
-643 IQGIVFKGRIDRI
+643 IQGVIFKGRIDRI

-661 NEMILLDYKFKNDLK
+661 NEIILLDYKFKSDLK
-676 LDNMSKTQRG
+676 LDNMSKTQRE
-686 GLSPIEIAQISTDY
+686 GLSPK
-700 QMAIEIAQISTDYQ
+700 EIAQISTDYQ
-714 MAIYAFA
+714 MAIYARA

-746 DELILQAKMDHL
+746 DELTLQAKMDHL

-774 TSEAKDCEYCSFK
+774 TLEVKDCEYCSFK

>member
-1 MNLEKLFLEKTPLF
+1 MNLEKLFLEKAPLF

-158 PAILKEFFEHFS
+158 PAILKGFFEHFS

-229 TQKILSQTPKR
+229 TQKILSQTFND

-265 EYLQKD
+265 EYLQQD

-319 LENLET
+319 LEDLET
-325 SGFDLSTSPLLDL
+325 GGFDLSASPLLDL

-353 KAPLKEAHSQIM
+353 KVPLKEAHSQIM

-401 GGKIQVMDTLETRG
+401 GGKIRVMDTLETRG

-465 YQLFKNSKEITLS
+465 YQLFKNSKEMALS

-504 YTLFAPSLSKD
+504 YTLFAPTPLKD

-523 AIPKDFSFSA
+523 TIPKDFSFSA

-541 CKRRFYYHYMKR
+541 CKRRFYYHYMKC
-553 FKESPKDESN
+553 FKESPKDENN

-573 LKEAYEKDKNPYVL
+573 LKEAYEKDKNPYTL
-587 EERLIWLLETRENI
+587 EERLIQLLEARENI
-601 TPKERLDTLVALK
+601 TPKERLDTLIALK
-614 KIQAFYLKEKERFN
+614 KIQAFYVKEKERFKA
-628 TKIKILDLEKSFETI
+628 KIKILDLEKSFETT
-643 IQGIVFKGRIDRI
+643 IQGVAFKGRIDRI

-661 NEMILLDYKFKNDLK
+661 NEIILLDYKFKSELK

-686 GLSPIEIAQISTDY
+686 GLSPIEIAQIR
-700 QMAIEIAQISTDYQ
+700 TDYQ

-728 EPIKA
+728 GPIKA

-746 DELILQAKMDHL
+746 EEPILQAKMDHL

-763 PKLKQEIDFEK
+763 PKLKQEIVFEK
-774 TSEAKDCEYCSFK
+774 TLEVKDCEYCSFK

>member
-36 NAMSM
+36 SAMSM

-57 PNSARLILMID
+57 PNNARLILMID

-143 KLEGL
+143 KLEKL

-189 EAAELVP
+189 EVAELVP

-229 TQKILSQTPKR
+229 TQKILSQTFND

-288 FLKLLDKNNN
+288 FLKLLDQNNN

-338 ENLTLALLEQQSSKE
+338 ESLTLALLEQQSSKE

-392 ANFRLDDSS
+392 ANFRLDDSN
-401 GGKIQVMDTLETRG
+401 GGKIRVMDTLETRG

-492 ELNLHIEPIKDA
+492 ELDLPIEPIKDA
-504 YTLFAPSLSKD
+504 YTLFAPSPLKD

-553 FKESPKDESN
+553 FKESPKDENN
-563 SAVGSLLHEL
+563 SSVGSLLHEL
-573 LKEAYEKDKNPYVL
+573 LKEAYEKDKNPYAL
-587 EERLIWLLETRENI
+587 EERLIQLLETRENI

-614 KIQAFYLKEKERFN
+614 KIQAFYLKEKERFKA
-628 TKIKILDLEKSFETI
+628 KIKILDLEKSFETT
-643 IQGIVFKGRIDRI
+643 IQGVAFKGRIDRI

-661 NEMILLDYKFKNDLK
+661 NEIILLDYKFKSDLK

-686 GLSPIEIAQISTDY
+686 SF
-700 QMAIEIAQISTDYQ
+700 STDYQ

-733 FFYDLRKGELLEE
+733 FFYDLRKGELVEE
-746 DELILQAKMDHL
+746 DELVLQAKMDHL

-774 TSEAKDCEYCSFK
+774 TLEVKDCEYCSFK

>member
-36 NAMSM
+36 SAMSM

-57 PNSARLILMID
+57 PNSARQILMID

-143 KLEGL
+143 NLEEL

-170 SIEWHLDGFMSV
+170 SIEWYLDGFMSV

-189 EAAELVP
+189 EVAELVP

-229 TQKILSQTPKR
+229 TQKILSQTFND

-251 SYLKQSALVLQTIE
+251 SYLKQGALVLQTIE

-288 FLKLLDKNNN
+288 FLKLLDQNNN

-304 LGAKN
+304 LEAKN

-325 SGFDLSTSPLLDL
+325 SGFDLSASPLLDL
-338 ENLTLALLEQQSSKE
+338 ENLTLVLLEQQSSKE
-353 KAPLKEAHSQIM
+353 KAPLKEVHSQIM

-401 GGKIQVMDTLETRG
+401 GGKIRVMDTLETRG

-478 YIESETSKVSNMLL
+478 YIESETSKASNMLL

-504 YTLFAPSLSKD
+504 YTLFAPSPLKD

-563 SAVGSLLHEL
+563 SVVGSLLHEL
-573 LKEAYEKDKNPYVL
+573 LKEAYEKDKNPYAL

-643 IQGIVFKGRIDRI
+643 IQGVIFKGRIDRI

-661 NEMILLDYKFKNDLK
+661 NEIILLDYKFKNDLK
-676 LDNMSKTQRG
+676 LDNMSKTQRE
-686 GLSPIEIAQISTDY
+686 GLSP
-700 QMAIEIAQISTDYQ
+700 IEIAQISTDYQ

-733 FFYDLRKGELLEE
+733 FFYDLRKGELVEE
-746 DELILQAKMDHL
+746 DELTLQAKMDHL

>member
-57 PNSARLILMID
+57 PNNARQILMID

-143 KLEGL
+143 KLEEL

-170 SIEWHLDGFMSV
+170 SIEWHLEGFMSV

-189 EAAELVP
+189 EVAELVP

-229 TQKILSQTPKR
+229 TQKILSQTFND

-251 SYLKQSALVLQTIE
+251 SYLKQGALVLQTIE

-288 FLKLLDKNNN
+288 FLKLLDQNNN

-319 LENLET
+319 LEDLQT
-325 SGFDLSTSPLLDL
+325 SGFDLSASPLLDL
-338 ENLTLALLEQQSSKE
+338 ESLTLPLLEQQSSKE
-353 KAPLKEAHSQIM
+353 KAPLKEVHSQIM
-365 HQYHLLKDTLKNYSL
+365 HQYHLLKNTLKNYSL

-401 GGKIQVMDTLETRG
+401 GGKIRVMDTLETRG

-465 YQLFKNSKEITLS
+465 YQLFKNSKEMVLS
-478 YIESETSKVSNMLL
+478 YIESETSKASNMLL
-492 ELNLHIEPIKDA
+492 ELDFHTEPIKDA
-504 YTLFAPSLSKD
+504 YTLFAPTPLKD

-553 FKESPKDESN
+553 FKESPKDENN

-573 LKEAYEKDKNPYVL
+573 LKEVYEKDKNPHSL

-614 KIQAFYLKEKERFN
+614 KIQAFYLKEKERFKA
-628 TKIKILDLEKSFETI
+628 KIKILDLEKSFETI
-643 IQGIVFKGRIDRI
+643 IQGVVFKGRIDRI

-661 NEMILLDYKFKNDLK
+661 NEIILLDYKFK
-676 LDNMSKTQRG
+676 R
-686 GLSPIEIAQISTDY
+686 GLSP
-700 QMAIEIAQISTDYQ
+700 IEIAQISTDYQ

-746 DELILQAKMDHL
+746 DELVLQAKMDHL

-774 TSEAKDCEYCSFK
+774 TLEVKDCEYCSFK

>member
-1 MNLEKLFLEKTPLF
+1 MNLEKLFSQKTPLF

-36 NAMSM
+36 SAMSM
-41 GSFFEQAFYIP
+41 GNFFEQAFYIP

-57 PNSARLILMID
+57 PNNARQILMID

-143 KLEGL
+143 NLEGL

-158 PAILKEFFEHFS
+158 PTILKEFFEHFS
-170 SIEWHLDGFMSV
+170 SIEWYLDGFMSV

-189 EAAELVP
+189 EVAELVP

-229 TQKILSQTPKR
+229 TQKILSQTFND

-288 FLKLLDKNNN
+288 FLKLLDQNNN

-319 LENLET
+319 LEDLQA
-325 SGFDLSTSPLLDL
+325 SGFDLSASPLLDL
-338 ENLTLALLEQQSSKE
+338 ESLTLPLLEQQSSKE

-401 GGKIQVMDTLETRG
+401 GGKIRVMDTLETRG

-465 YQLFKNSKEITLS
+465 YQLFKNSKEMALS

-492 ELNLHIEPIKDA
+492 ELDLHIEPIKDA
-504 YTLFAPSLSKD
+504 YTLFAPSPLKD

-553 FKESPKDESN
+553 FKESPKDENN
-563 SAVGSLLHEL
+563 STVGSLLHEL
-573 LKEAYEKDKNPYVL
+573 LKEAYEKDKNPHAL

-601 TPKERLDTLVALK
+601 TPKERLDTLIALK
-614 KIQAFYLKEKERFN
+614 KIQAFYTKEKERFKA
-628 TKIKILDLEKSFETI
+628 KIKILDLEKSFETT
-643 IQGIVFKGRIDRI
+643 IQGVAFKGRIDRI

-661 NEMILLDYKFKNDLK
+661 NEITLLDYKFKNDLK
-676 LDNMSKTQRG
+676 LDNMSKTQRR
-686 GLSPIEIAQISTDY
+686 GLSP
-700 QMAIEIAQISTDYQ
+700 IEIAQISTDYQ

-746 DELILQAKMDHL
+746 DELVLQAKMDHL

-763 PKLKQEIDFEK
+763 PKLKQEVDFEK
-774 TSEAKDCEYCSFK
+774 TLETKDCEYCSFK

>member
-52 NKKKI
+52 NQKKI
-57 PNSARLILMID
+57 PKNARQILMID
-68 TIKAIAKEKKS
+68 TIKAIAREKKS

-189 EAAELVP
+189 EVAKLVP
-196 ITLHL
+196 VTLHL

-229 TQKILSQTPKR
+229 TQKILSQTFND

-251 SYLKQSALVLQTIE
+251 SYLKQGALVLQTIE

-319 LENLET
+319 LEDLQTSDFNLSE
-325 SGFDLSTSPLLDL
+325 SALLDL

-353 KAPLKEAHSQIM
+353 KAPLKEVHSQIM

-401 GGKIQVMDTLETRG
+401 GGKIRVMDTLETRG
-415 MQFDKIVIVDFN
+415 MQFDKVVIADFN

-465 YQLFKNSKEITLS
+465 YQLFKNSKEVVLS
-478 YIESETSKVSNMLL
+478 YIESETSKASNMLL
-492 ELNLHIEPIKDA
+492 ELDLHIEPIKDA
-504 YTLFAPSLSKD
+504 YTLFETSPLKD

-541 CKRRFYYHYMKR
+541 CKRRFYYHYIKR
-553 FKESPKDESN
+553 FKESPKDENN
-563 SAVGSLLHEL
+563 SVVGSLLHEL
-573 LKEAYEKDKNPYVL
+573 LKEAYEKDKNPYAL

-614 KIQAFYLKEKERFN
+614 KIQAFYLKEKERFKA
-628 TKIKILDLEKSFETI
+628 KIKILDLEKSFETI
-643 IQGIVFKGRIDRI
+643 IQGVVFKGRIDRI

-661 NEMILLDYKFKNDLK
+661 NEIILLDYKFKNDLK

-686 GLSPIEIAQISTDY
+686 GLNP
-700 QMAIEIAQISTDYQ
+700 IEIAQISTDYQ

-733 FFYDLRKGELLEE
+733 FFYDLRKGELVEE

-774 TSEAKDCEYCSFK
+774 TLEVKDCEYCSFK

>member
-1 MNLEKLFLEKTPLF
+1 MNLEKLFLEKAPLF

-36 NAMSM
+36 SAMSM

-52 NKKKI
+52 NQKKI
-57 PNSARLILMID
+57 PKNARQILMID

-112 IKLNELSSKDIYLD
+112 IKLNELSFKDIYLD

-131 EVLEMIYDRYIK
+131 EVLEMIYDRYVK
-143 KLEGL
+143 KLEEL

-153 IMQEK
+153 IMQKK
-158 PAILKEFFEHFS
+158 PTILKEFFEHFS

-189 EAAELVP
+189 EVAELVP

-221 CDYSIDFK
+221 CNYSIDFK
-229 TQKILSQTPKR
+229 TQKILSQTFND

-251 SYLKQSALVLQTIE
+251 SYLKQSALVLQTTE
-265 EYLQKD
+265 EYLQEN

-319 LENLET
+319 LEDLQT
-325 SGFDLSTSPLLDL
+325 SDLDLSGSALLDL
-338 ENLTLALLEQQSSKE
+338 ENLTIPLLEQQSSKE

-401 GGKIQVMDTLETRG
+401 GGKIRVMDTLETRG
-415 MQFDKIVIVDFN
+415 MQFDKIVVADFN

-478 YIESETSKVSNMLL
+478 YIESETSKASNMLL
-492 ELNLHIEPIKDA
+492 ELDLHIEPIKDA
-504 YTLFAPSLSKD
+504 YTLFETSPIKD

-563 SAVGSLLHEL
+563 SAVGSLIHEL
-573 LKEAYEKDKNPYVL
+573 LKEAYEKDKTPHLL
-587 EERLIWLLETRENI
+587 EERLIQLLETRENV
-601 TPKERLDTLVALK
+601 TLKERLDTLVALK
-614 KIQAFYLKEKERFN
+614 KIQAFYKKERERFN
-628 TKIKILDLEKSFETI
+628 TEITILDLEKSFETI
-643 IQGIVFKGRIDRI
+643 IQGVIFKGRIDRI

-661 NEMILLDYKFKNDLK
+661 NEIILLDYKFKSDLK
-676 LDNMSKTQRG
+676 LDNMSEKQRKS
-686 GLSPIEIAQISTDY
+686 LSPIEIAQISTDY
-700 QMAIEIAQISTDYQ
+700 QMAI
-714 MAIYAFA
+714 YAHA

-774 TSEAKDCEYCSFK
+774 TLEVKDCEYCSFK

>member
-131 EVLEMIYDRYIK
+131 EVLEIIYDRYIK
-143 KLEGL
+143 KLEEL

-158 PAILKEFFEHFS
+158 PTILKEFFEHFS

-189 EAAELVP
+189 EVAELVP

-229 TQKILSQTPKR
+229 TQKILSQTFND

-251 SYLKQSALVLQTIE
+251 SYLKQGALVLQTIE

-288 FLKLLDKNNN
+288 FLKLLDQNNN

-319 LENLET
+319 LEDLQT
-325 SGFDLSTSPLLDL
+325 SGFDLSASPLLDL
-338 ENLTLALLEQQSSKE
+338 ERLTLPLLEQQSSKE
-353 KAPLKEAHSQIM
+353 KAPLKEVHSQIM

-401 GGKIQVMDTLETRG
+401 GGKIRVMDTLETRG

-478 YIESETSKVSNMLL
+478 YIESETSKASNMLL

-504 YTLFAPSLSKD
+504 YTLFAPSPLKD

-573 LKEAYEKDKNPYVL
+573 LKEAYEKDKNPYAL

-601 TPKERLDTLVALK
+601 TPKERLDTLIALK

-628 TKIKILDLEKSFETI
+628 TKIKILDLEKSFETA
-643 IQGIVFKGRIDRI
+643 IQGVIFKGRIDRI

-661 NEMILLDYKFKNDLK
+661 NEIILLDYKFKNDLK
-676 LDNMSKTQRG
+676 LDNMSKKQRE
-686 GLSPIEIAQISTDY
+686 GLSPK
-700 QMAIEIAQISTDYQ
+700 EIAQISTDYQ

-746 DELILQAKMDHL
+746 DELTLQAKMDHL

-774 TSEAKDCEYCSFK
+774 TLEVKDCEYCSFK

>member
-1 MNLEKLFLEKTPLF
+1 MNLEKLFLERTPLF

-41 GSFFEQAFYIP
+41 GSFFEQVFYIP

-68 TIKAIAKEKKS
+68 TIKAIAKEKKPL
-79 ILEGLLLFEN
+79 LEGLLLFEN

-131 EVLEMIYDRYIK
+131 EVLEMIYKRYIK
-143 KLEGL
+143 KLEEL

-158 PAILKEFFEHFS
+158 PTILKEFFEHFS

-189 EAAELVP
+189 EVAELAP

-319 LENLET
+319 LEDLET

-401 GGKIQVMDTLETRG
+401 GGKIRVMDTLETRG

-478 YIESETSKVSNMLL
+478 YIESETSKASNMLL

-504 YTLFAPSLSKD
+504 YTLFAPSPLKD
-515 YQEEEIKA
+515 YQEEEIQA

-553 FKESPKDESN
+553 FKESPKDENN

-573 LKEAYEKDKNPYVL
+573 LKEAYEKDKNPYAL
-587 EERLIWLLETRENI
+587 EERLIQLLKTRENI

-614 KIQAFYLKEKERFN
+614 KIQAFYLKEKERFHA
-628 TKIKILDLEKSFETI
+628 KIKVLDLEKSFETT
-643 IQGIVFKGRIDRI
+643 IQGVAFKGCIDRI

-661 NEMILLDYKFKNDLK
+661 NEIILLDYKFKSDLK
-676 LDNMSKTQRG
+676 LDNMSKEQRG
-686 GLSPIEIAQISTDY
+686 GLSPIEIAQIS
-700 QMAIEIAQISTDYQ
+700 ADYQ

-733 FFYDLRKGELLEE
+733 FFYDLRKGKLLEE
-746 DELILQAKMDHL
+746 EEPVLQAKMDYL
-758 EFSLI
+758 KFSLI

-774 TSEAKDCEYCSFK
+774 TLEVKDCEYCSFK

>member
-36 NAMSM
+36 SAMSM

-57 PNSARLILMID
+57 PKNARQILMID

-100 LFDLFDELSSAC
+100 LFDLFDELSSAY

-143 KLEGL
+143 KLEEL

-189 EAAELVP
+189 EVAELVP

-319 LENLET
+319 LEDLET
-325 SGFDLSTSPLLDL
+325 SGFDLSASPLLDL
-338 ENLTLALLEQQSSKE
+338 ESLTLALLEQQSSKE

-365 HQYHLLKDTLKNYSL
+365 HQYHLLKNTLKNYSL

-401 GGKIQVMDTLETRG
+401 GGKIRVMDTLETRG

-478 YIESETSKVSNMLL
+478 YIESETSKASNMLL
-492 ELNLHIEPIKDA
+492 ELDLHIVPIKDA
-504 YTLFAPSLSKD
+504 YTLFAPSPLKD

-553 FKESPKDESN
+553 FKESPKDENN

-573 LKEAYEKDKNPYVL
+573 LKEAYEKDKNPYAL

-601 TPKERLDTLVALK
+601 TPKERLDTLIALK
-614 KIQAFYLKEKERFN
+614 KIQAFYLKEKERFKA
-628 TKIKILDLEKSFETI
+628 KIKILDLEKSFETT
-643 IQGIVFKGRIDRI
+643 IQGVAFKGRIDRI

-661 NEMILLDYKFKNDLK
+661 NEIILLDYKFKNDLK

-700 QMAIEIAQISTDYQ
+700 QMAI
-714 MAIYAFA
+714 YAFA

-728 EPIKA
+728 ESIKA

-774 TSEAKDCEYCSFK
+774 TLEAKDCEYCSFK

>member
-57 PNSARLILMID
+57 PNSVCQILMID

-112 IKLNELSSKDIYLD
+112 IKLNELSFKDIYLD

-131 EVLEMIYDRYIK
+131 EVLEMIYDRYVK
-143 KLEGL
+143 KLEEL

-158 PAILKEFFEHFS
+158 PTILKEFFEHFS

-189 EAAELVP
+189 EVAELVP

-251 SYLKQSALVLQTIE
+251 SYLKQSTLVLQTIE

-319 LENLET
+319 LEDLQT
-325 SGFDLSTSPLLDL
+325 SGDLSASPLLDL

-365 HQYHLLKDTLKNYSL
+365 YQYHLLKDTLKNYSL

-401 GGKIQVMDTLETRG
+401 GGKIRVMDTLETRG

-465 YQLFKNSKEITLS
+465 YQLFKNSKEIALS
-478 YIESETSKVSNMLL
+478 YIESETSKASNMLL
-492 ELNLHIEPIKDA
+492 ELDLHIEPIKDA
-504 YTLFAPSLSKD
+504 YTLFAPSPLKD

-553 FKESPKDESN
+553 FKESPKDENN
-563 SAVGSLLHEL
+563 STVGSLLHEL
-573 LKEAYEKDKNPYVL
+573 LKEAYEKDKNPYAL

-628 TKIKILDLEKSFETI
+628 AKIKILDLEKSFETI
-643 IQGIVFKGRIDRI
+643 IQGVAFKGRIDRI

-661 NEMILLDYKFKNDLK
+661 NEIILLDYKFKNDLK

-686 GLSPIEIAQISTDY
+686 GLSPK
-700 QMAIEIAQISTDYQ
+700 EIAQISTDYQ

-733 FFYDLRKGELLEE
+733 FFYDLRKGELVEE
-746 DELILQAKMDHL
+746 DKLVLQAKMDHL

-774 TSEAKDCEYCSFK
+774 TLEVKDCEYCSFK

>member
-1 MNLEKLFLEKTPLF
+1 MNLEKLFSQKTPLF

-57 PNSARLILMID
+57 PNSARQILMID

-131 EVLEMIYDRYIK
+131 EVLEMIYKRYIK
-143 KLEGL
+143 KLEEL

-158 PAILKEFFEHFS
+158 PTILKEFFEHFS

-189 EAAELVP
+189 EVAELVP

-229 TQKILSQTPKR
+229 TQKILSQTPKH

-251 SYLKQSALVLQTIE
+251 SYLKQSALVLQAIE

-288 FLKLLDKNNN
+288 FLKLLDQNNN

-319 LENLET
+319 LEDLET
-325 SGFDLSTSPLLDL
+325 SDLNLSGSALLDL

-353 KAPLKEAHSQIM
+353 KAPLKEVHSQIM

-401 GGKIQVMDTLETRG
+401 GGKIRVMDTLETRG

-445 RKSLNLPTLLDKK
+445 RKSLNLPTLSDKK

-465 YQLFKNSKEITLS
+465 YQLFKNSKEMVLS

-504 YTLFAPSLSKD
+504 YTLFESTPLKD

-541 CKRRFYYHYMKR
+541 CKRRFYYHYIKR

-563 SAVGSLLHEL
+563 STVGSLLHEL
-573 LKEAYEKDKNPYVL
+573 LKEAYEKDKNPYTL
-587 EERLIWLLETRENI
+587 EERLIQLLEIRENI
-601 TPKERLDTLVALK
+601 TPKERLDTLIALK
-614 KIQAFYLKEKERFN
+614 KIQAFYIKEKERFN
-628 TKIKILDLEKSFETI
+628 AKIKILDLEKSFETT
-643 IQGIVFKGRIDRI
+643 IQGVAFKGRIDRI

-661 NEMILLDYKFKNDLK
+661 NEIILLDYKFKSDLK

-686 GLSPIEIAQISTDY
+686 GLSP
-700 QMAIEIAQISTDYQ
+700 IEIAQISTDYQ

-763 PKLKQEIDFEK
+763 PKLKQKIDFEK
-774 TSEAKDCEYCSFK
+774 TLEAKDCEYCSFK

>member
-36 NAMSM
+36 SAMSM

-52 NKKKI
+52 NQKKI
-57 PNSARLILMID
+57 PKNARQILMID

-79 ILEGLLLFEN
+79 ALEGLLLFEN

-112 IKLNELSSKDIYLD
+112 IKLNELSFKDIYLD

-131 EVLEMIYDRYIK
+131 EVLEMIYDRYVK

-189 EAAELVP
+189 EVAELVP
-196 ITLHL
+196 VTLHL

-229 TQKILSQTPKR
+229 TQKILSQTFND

-251 SYLKQSALVLQTIE
+251 SYLKQGALVLQTIE

-319 LENLET
+319 LEDLQTSDFNLSE
-325 SGFDLSTSPLLDL
+325 SALLDL

-353 KAPLKEAHSQIM
+353 KVPLKEVHSQIM

-401 GGKIQVMDTLETRG
+401 GGKIRVMDTLETRG

-478 YIESETSKVSNMLL
+478 YIESETSKASNMLL
-492 ELNLHIEPIKDA
+492 ELDLHIEPIKDA
-504 YTLFAPSLSKD
+504 YTLFAPSPLKD

-553 FKESPKDESN
+553 FKESPKDENN

-628 TKIKILDLEKSFETI
+628 TKIKILDLEKSFETT
-643 IQGIVFKGRIDRI
+643 IQGVAFKGRIDRI

-661 NEMILLDYKFKNDLK
+661 NEIILLDYKFKNDLK

-686 GLSPIEIAQISTDY
+686 GLNP
-700 QMAIEIAQISTDYQ
+700 IEIAQISTDYQ

-728 EPIKA
+728 DPIKA
-733 FFYDLRKGELLEE
+733 FFYDLRKGELVEE

-774 TSEAKDCEYCSFK
+774 TLEVKDCEYCSFK

>member
-1 MNLEKLFLEKTPLF
+1 MNLEKLFLEKAPLF

-36 NAMSM
+36 SAMSM
-41 GSFFEQAFYIP
+41 GNFFEQAFYIP
-52 NKKKI
+52 NQKKI
-57 PNSARLILMID
+57 PKNARQILMID

-112 IKLNELSSKDIYLD
+112 IKLNELSFKDIYLD

-131 EVLEMIYDRYIK
+131 EVLEMIYDRYVK
-143 KLEGL
+143 KLEEL

-153 IMQEK
+153 IMQKK
-158 PAILKEFFEHFS
+158 PTILKEFFEHFS

-189 EAAELVP
+189 EVAELVP

-229 TQKILSQTPKR
+229 TQKILSQTFND

-288 FLKLLDKNNN
+288 FLKLLDQNNN

-319 LENLET
+319 LEDLET
-325 SGFDLSTSPLLDL
+325 SDLDLSGSALLDL
-338 ENLTLALLEQQSSKE
+338 ENITLALLEQQSSKE
-353 KAPLKEAHSQIM
+353 KVPLKEAHSQIM

-401 GGKIQVMDTLETRG
+401 GGKIRVMDTLETRG
-415 MQFDKIVIVDFN
+415 MQFDKIVVADFN
-427 ETCVPSLKDC
+427 ETYVPSLKDC

-465 YQLFKNSKEITLS
+465 YQLFKNSKEVALS
-478 YIESETSKVSNMLL
+478 YIESETSKASSMLL
-492 ELNLHIEPIKDA
+492 ELDLHIEPIKDA
-504 YTLFAPSLSKD
+504 YTLFETSPIKE

-541 CKRRFYYHYMKR
+541 CKRRFYYHYIKR
-553 FKESPKDESN
+553 LKETPKDESN
-563 SAVGSLLHEL
+563 SAVGSLIHEL
-573 LKEAYEKDKNPYVL
+573 LKEAYEKDKDPYAL
-587 EERLIWLLETRENI
+587 EERLIQFLETRENV

-614 KIQAFYLKEKERFN
+614 KIQAFYKKERERFN
-628 TKIKILDLEKSFETI
+628 AGVTILDLEKSFETI
-643 IQGIVFKGRIDRI
+643 IQGVIFKGRIDRI

-661 NEMILLDYKFKNDLK
+661 NEIILLDYKFKSDLK
-676 LDNMSKTQRG
+676 LDN
-686 GLSPIEIAQISTDY
+686 
-700 QMAIEIAQISTDYQ
+700 ISTDYQ
-714 MAIYAFA
+714 MAIYACA

-733 FFYDLRKGELLEE
+733 FFYDLRKGELLE
-746 DELILQAKMDHL
+746 DEPILQAKMDHL

-774 TSEAKDCEYCSFK
+774 TLEVKDCEYCSFK

>member
-1 MNLEKLFLEKTPLF
+1 MNLEKLFLEKAPLF

-41 GSFFEQAFYIP
+41 GNFFEQAFYIP
-52 NKKKI
+52 NQKKI
-57 PNSARLILMID
+57 PKNARQILMID

-112 IKLNELSSKDIYLD
+112 IKLNELSFKDIYLD

-131 EVLEMIYDRYIK
+131 EVLEMIYDRYVK
-143 KLEGL
+143 KLEEL

-153 IMQEK
+153 IMQKK
-158 PAILKEFFEHFS
+158 PTILKEFFEHFS

-189 EAAELVP
+189 EVAELVP

-229 TQKILSQTPKR
+229 TQKILSQTFND

-251 SYLKQSALVLQTIE
+251 SYLKQSALVLQTTE

-319 LENLET
+319 LEDLET
-325 SGFDLSTSPLLDL
+325 SDLDLSGSALLDL
-338 ENLTLALLEQQSSKE
+338 ENITLALLEQQSSKE

-401 GGKIQVMDTLETRG
+401 GGKIRVMDTLETRG
-415 MQFDKIVIVDFN
+415 MQFDKIVVADFN

-492 ELNLHIEPIKDA
+492 ELDLHIEPIKDA
-504 YTLFAPSLSKD
+504 YMLFETSPIKE

-541 CKRRFYYHYMKR
+541 CKRRFYYHYIKR

-563 SAVGSLLHEL
+563 SAVGSLIHEL
-573 LKEAYEKDKNPYVL
+573 LKEAYEKDKTPHSL
-587 EERLIWLLETRENI
+587 EERLIWLLETRENV
-601 TPKERLDTLVALK
+601 TLKERLDTLVALK
-614 KIQAFYLKEKERFN
+614 KIQAFYKKERERFN
-628 TKIKILDLEKSFETI
+628 AEITILDLEKSFETI
-643 IQGIVFKGRIDRI
+643 IQGVAFKGRIDRI

-661 NEMILLDYKFKNDLK
+661 NKIILLDYKFKSDLK
-676 LDNMSKTQRG
+676 LDSMSEKQRK

-700 QMAIEIAQISTDYQ
+700 QMAIYVR
-714 MAIYAFA
+714 A

-728 EPIKA
+728 DPIKA

-746 DELILQAKMDHL
+746 DELTLQAKMDHL

-763 PKLKQEIDFEK
+763 PKLKQEIDFKK
-774 TSEAKDCEYCSFK
+774 TLEVKDCEYCSFK

>member
-36 NAMSM
+36 SAMSM

-57 PNSARLILMID
+57 PNSTRLILMID

-189 EAAELVP
+189 EATELVP

-229 TQKILSQTPKR
+229 TQKILSQTFND

-251 SYLKQSALVLQTIE
+251 SYLKQGALVLQTIE

-319 LENLET
+319 LEDLQTSDCNLSE
-325 SGFDLSTSPLLDL
+325 SALLDL

-401 GGKIQVMDTLETRG
+401 GGKIRVMDTLETRG
-415 MQFDKIVIVDFN
+415 MQFDKVVIVDFN

-478 YIESETSKVSNMLL
+478 YIESETSKASNMLL

-504 YTLFAPSLSKD
+504 YTLFATSPLKD

-523 AIPKDFSFSA
+523 TIPKDFSFSA

-573 LKEAYEKDKNPYVL
+573 LKEAYEKDKNPHSL
-587 EERLIWLLETRENI
+587 EERLIQLLEKKENI
-601 TPKERLDTLVALK
+601 TPKERLDTLIALK
-614 KIQAFYLKEKERFN
+614 KIQAFYLKEKERFKA
-628 TKIKILDLEKSFETI
+628 KIKILDLEKSFETT
-643 IQGIVFKGRIDRI
+643 IQGVIFKGRIDRI

-661 NEMILLDYKFKNDLK
+661 NEIILLDYKFKSDLR
-676 LDNMSKTQRG
+676 LDNMSKTQRE
-686 GLSPIEIAQISTDY
+686 GLSP
-700 QMAIEIAQISTDYQ
+700 IEIAQISTDYQ

-728 EPIKA
+728 GPIKA
-733 FFYDLRKGELLEE
+733 FFYDLRKGELVEE
-746 DELILQAKMDHL
+746 DELTLQAKMDHL

-774 TSEAKDCEYCSFK
+774 TLEVKDCEYCSFK

>member
-1 MNLEKLFLEKTPLF
+1 MNLEKLFSQKTPLF

-57 PNSARLILMID
+57 PNNARQILMID

-79 ILEGLLLFEN
+79 VLEGLLLFEN

-112 IKLNELSSKDIYLD
+112 IKLNELSSKDIYSD

-131 EVLEMIYDRYIK
+131 EVLEMIYKRYIK
-143 KLEGL
+143 KLEEL

-158 PAILKEFFEHFS
+158 PTILKEFFEHFS

-189 EAAELVP
+189 EAAELAP

-201 SCDKYNQKFL
+201 SCDQYNQKFL

-229 TQKILSQTPKR
+229 TQKILSQTPKH

-251 SYLKQSALVLQTIE
+251 SYLKQSALVLQSIE

-314 ELVKI
+314 ELLKI
-319 LENLET
+319 SEDLET
-325 SGFDLSTSPLLDL
+325 SGFDLSASPLLDL
-338 ENLTLALLEQQSSKE
+338 ENLTLTLLEQQSSKE
-353 KAPLKEAHSQIM
+353 KASLKEAHSQIM

-401 GGKIQVMDTLETRG
+401 GGKIRVMDTLETRG

-465 YQLFKNSKEITLS
+465 YQLFKNSKEMALS

-492 ELNLHIEPIKDA
+492 ELDLPIEPIKDA
-504 YTLFAPSLSKD
+504 YTLFESTPLKD

-523 AIPKDFSFSA
+523 TIPKDFSFST

-541 CKRRFYYHYMKR
+541 CKRRFYYHYIKR

-573 LKEAYEKDKNPYVL
+573 LKEAYEKDKNPYAL
-587 EERLIWLLETRENI
+587 EERLIQLLEIRGNI
-601 TPKERLDTLVALK
+601 TPKERLDTLIALK
-614 KIQAFYLKEKERFN
+614 KIQAFYVKEKERFN
-628 TKIKILDLEKSFETI
+628 AKIKILDLEKSFETT
-643 IQGIVFKGRIDRI
+643 IQGVAFKGRIDRI

-661 NEMILLDYKFKNDLK
+661 NEIILLDYKFKSDLK
-676 LDNMSKTQRG
+676 LDNMSEKQRG
-686 GLSPIEIAQISTDY
+686 NLSPIEIAQIS
-700 QMAIEIAQISTDYQ
+700 ADYQ

-728 EPIKA
+728 GPIKA

-746 DELILQAKMDHL
+746 EEPILQAKMDYL
-758 EFSLI
+758 ESSLI
-763 PKLKQEIDFEK
+763 PELKQEIDFEK
-774 TSEAKDCEYCSFK
+774 TLEVKDCEYCSFK

>member
-57 PNSARLILMID
+57 PNSARQILMID

-143 KLEGL
+143 KLEEL

-189 EAAELVP
+189 EVAELVP

-229 TQKILSQTPKR
+229 TQKILSQTFND

-319 LENLET
+319 LEDLQT
-325 SGFDLSTSPLLDL
+325 SGFDLSASPLLDL
-338 ENLTLALLEQQSSKE
+338 ENLTLPLLEQQSSKE

-401 GGKIQVMDTLETRG
+401 GGKIRVMDTLETRG

-478 YIESETSKVSNMLL
+478 YIESETSKASNMLL

-504 YTLFAPSLSKD
+504 YTLFAPSPLKD

-523 AIPKDFSFSA
+523 AIPKDFSFSV

-541 CKRRFYYHYMKR
+541 CKRRFYYHYIKR
-553 FKESPKDESN
+553 FKESPKDENN

-573 LKEAYEKDKNPYVL
+573 LKEAYEKDKNPYAL
-587 EERLIWLLETRENI
+587 EERLIQLLETRENI
-601 TPKERLDTLVALK
+601 TPKERLDTLIALK
-614 KIQAFYLKEKERFN
+614 KIQAFYLKEKERFKA
-628 TKIKILDLEKSFETI
+628 KIKILDLEKSFETT
-643 IQGIVFKGRIDRI
+643 IQGVAFKGRIDRI

-661 NEMILLDYKFKNDLK
+661 NEIILLDYKFKSDLR

-686 GLSPIEIAQISTDY
+686 GLSP
-700 QMAIEIAQISTDYQ
+700 IEIAQISTDYQ

-746 DELILQAKMDHL
+746 YELVLQAKMDHL

-774 TSEAKDCEYCSFK
+774 TLEVKDCEYCSFK